1 MEIEHGLLIIK
12 MVFASLT
19 LTLNMRVSLVPT
31 ISPGQNDDGAITD
44 GTIQVPKTQKYPFL
58 QITHSK
64 KSQNVKIQIFISIMK
79 SF

>member
-44 GTIQVPKTQKYPFL
+44 GTIQVPKTQKIHFYKL
-58 QITHSK
+58 SIHSK
-64 KSQNVKIQIFISIMK
+64 KITKWKLLSRL
-79 SF
+79 